1 MENSTHSFRE
11 TNFMLQRIQESQI
24 KSKTV
29 VGWSLRKKEGISY
42 AVFFLSEGIFCN
54 ICVSSQCIV
63 Y

>member
-42 AVFFLSEGIFCN
+42 TVFFCPKEFFLIFVFHLN
-54 ICVSSQCIV
+54 V
-63 Y
+63 

>member
-11 TNFMLQRIQESQI
+11 TNLMLQRIQESQI

-42 AVFFLSEGIFCN
+42 AVFFFVRRNFL
-54 ICVSSQCIV
+54 
-63 Y
+63 

>member
-11 TNFMLQRIQESQI
+11 TNLMLQRIQESQI

-42 AVFFLSEGIFCN
+42 TVFFLSEGIFCN